1 MKNVLKF
8 SLIVLIAIT
17 FACNQ
22 TKHPEYVAKIDS
34 LLVNI
39 DSLEMKYEEINI
51 DTLKAKFE
59 LVDANTKIIKTMD
72 NIDLNENAEVK
83 KALINY
89 GKIHKSFKWYIKSY
103 KKSNEDLA
111 FNKKQLETLRD
122 DISNNLIAEDK
133 IEKYFTDEAQAV
145 QNSNNSILF
154 YYRDVK
160 ASLSIYEETE
170 REINKIIKR

>member
-17 FACNQ
+17 FACNR
-22 TKHPEYVAKIDS
+22 TKHPEYVAEIDS

-39 DSLEMKYEEINI
+39 DSLELKYSEINI

-59 LVDANTKIIKTMD
+59 IVKAKTEEMQKNENINLDESAEIKTAM
-72 NIDLNENAEVK
+72 
-83 KALINY
+83 INH
-89 GKIHKSFKWYIKSY
+89 GKIHKSFKWYIKRHD
-103 KKSNEDLA
+103 KNTEDLA
-111 FNKKQLETLRD
+111 FNKKQLENLRN
-122 DISNNLIAEDK
+122 DISNNLIADDK

-160 ASLSIYEETE
+160 ASLSLYEETE

>member
-1 MKNVLKF
+1 MKITLKF
-8 SLIVLIAIT
+8 SLIAIIAIT
-17 FACNQ
+17 FACNR

-39 DSLEMKYEEINI
+39 DSLELKYSELNI
-51 DTLKAKFE
+51 DTLKIKFE

-72 NIDLNENAEVK
+72 DIDLNENAEVK

-103 KKSNEDLA
+103 KKNTDDLA
-111 FNKKQLETLRD
+111 FNKKQLETLRE
-122 DISNNLIAEDK
+122 DISNDLIADDK

-170 REINKIIKR
+170 IEIGKIIK